1 MGTFSDSG
9 SDGRDESA
17 ELLSRFVAGDP
28 RAFVAFYRLNLPAVV
43 AFFLRRTGDRE
54 VTADLT
60 AEVFAAALIAAP
72 RYDPDRRP
80 ALAWLHG
87 IASHKL
93 ADSRR
98 RGRVEDEARRRLALQ
113 PLVLTDEALDRVEE
127 LASAIASRDALEA
140 AVASLPLEQREAVL
154 ARVVGERSY
163 PEIAAEMACSEMV
176 VRQRVSRGLKA
187 LRSRLEEPR

>member
-1 MGTFSDSG
+1 LS
-9 SDGRDESA
+9 GRDESA
-17 ELLSRFVAGDP
+17 ELLVRFEGGEAA
-28 RAFVAFYRLNLPAVV
+28 AFVAFYRLNVGRVV
-43 AFFLRRTGDRE
+43 AFLLRRTGDRE

-72 RYDPDRRP
+72 RYDPAAGP
-80 ALAWLHG
+80 ALGWLYG

-98 RGRVEDEARRRLALQ
+98 RGRVEDEARRRLALG
-113 PLVLTDEALDRVEE
+113 PLVLNDAALERVEE
-127 LASAIASRDALEA
+127 MASAEAGRDALQG
-140 AVASLPLEQREAVL
+140 AVAALPIEQRDAVI
-154 ARVVGERSY
+154 ARVVSERSY

-187 LRSRLEEPR
+187 LRAQLEESE